1 MSSELRKALELICKK
16 ANPPHSPFEERL
28 IHFDDIGL
36 NHLALDSGSYKQAY
50 FRGLQLKEDLFNDR
64 FDSHFLDTRGNKNFN
79 SELIRGF
86 GLQTKNLSASHA
98 ISELTNRA
106 ISTASLTNLP
116 DSRWVS
122 GSDDRSLKVWRELD
136 GEWRCEATLEGHG
149 RAVNTV
155 LSLSDG
161 RLVSGSDDDSLK
173 VWREREGEWR
183 CEATLEGHDR
193 AVNAVLSLSDGRLV
207 SGSDDRSLKVWRER
221 DGEWRCEA
229 TLEGHY
235 FALNTVLSLSDG
247 RLVGHYSAVNAV
259 LSLSDGRLVSA
270 SSDGSLKVWRERR
283 GVFGVRWRCEAT
295 LEGHEGLI
303 LSILSL
309 SDGRLVSGSDDCS
322 LKVWREWE
330 GEWRCVFSVNAGI
343 SEVYGIVLH
352 GSSLVASGAYGFA
365 EFRLNGDELIRVNRI
380 IFDQDIYQQ
389 NHKNKYKMVT
399 PFEKGRYW
407 QTANINGKRLPADPD
422 LHKYTYYRCENNA
435 ILPAYEFS
443 HLIDWIYEDDDPNKP
458 RTLIMYNPGHEPGA
472 KASQENE

>member
-161 RLVSGSDDDSLK
+161 RLVSGSDD
-173 VWREREGEWR
+173 G
-183 CEATLEGHDR
+183 
-193 AVNAVLSLSDGRLV
+193 
-207 SGSDDRSLKVWRER
+207 SLKVWRER